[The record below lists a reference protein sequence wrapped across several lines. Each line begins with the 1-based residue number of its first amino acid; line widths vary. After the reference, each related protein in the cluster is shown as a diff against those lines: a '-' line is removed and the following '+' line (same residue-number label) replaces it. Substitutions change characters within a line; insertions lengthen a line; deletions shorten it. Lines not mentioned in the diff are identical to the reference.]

1 MVKLNIWCNLS
12 NRPSKT
18 NKQSKQNTIDNQNNI
33 KPTPKWFYVVAIL
46 IPILFFV
53 LLEIG
58 LRIFNYGKD
67 VPQWIKVDDQHYM
80 LNPDIAYRYF
90 YSTNGIP
97 YSSTDIFTINKQQN
111 TFRVFVMG
119 ASSAAGFPSAP
130 AGTFPRYINE
140 RLRLMYPDKNIEMI
154 NVSMAAI
161 NTYALRDML
170 PGVIEQKPDLVLF
183 YIGHNE
189 YYGAL
194 GVGSMESLGAYRS
207 VINLMLKL
215 NNYKTVELIRN
226 TIKYF
231 INMFSSP
238 SKHSGT
244 LMARMAKDQSIAYNS
259 NVYKLG
265 IAQYER
271 NMEDM
276 LELLKENKIPTILG
290 TLTCNLID
298 QKPFISGSEKSNA
311 NAYYAKGKQAF
322 SKGDIKL
329 AKEYFNKAKDF
340 DLLRFRA
347 PSDIN
352 KTIVKLSKKYNL
364 PCVDVESEYCNISKS
379 GIPGNDVMTDHLHP
393 TVRGYNYIGK
403 LYFEEML
410 KQGYVPDN
418 RKLSLSNNQQDSIT
432 VKELK
437 YSIVDSLITQYR
449 ITILKNDWPYVEQQ
463 APLKEVL
470 RQFNLKNYIDSLALY
485 VVDSKLSWEKAHRD
499 AASWFLRK
507 GEIDKFIYEMDLLL
521 DVYPQIKEY
530 YQTAYSQL
538 LVAKQFDKAYKYL
551 YLDYTYK
558 PNDFNSKWL
567 GIIDLSKQKINS
579 SIIYLEKSLTFK
591 SNDPQVLFNLA
602 GAYLTNKNY
611 TKALW
616 AINNCVQI
624 NPNFPGAQSL
634 QYQIKQLQ

>member
-1 MVKLNIWCNLS
+1 MS
-12 NRPSKT
+12 SKNT
-18 NKQSKQNTIDNQNNI
+18 KTKKPVKQNISNSQNEA
-33 KPTPKWFYVVAIL
+33 KPTPKWFYLIALL
-46 IPILFFV
+46 IPILFFI
-53 LLEIG
+53 LLELG
-58 LRIFNYGKD
+58 LRIFSYGKD
-67 VPQWIKVDDQHYM
+67 VPQWIQVDTEHYM

-90 YSTNGIP
+90 YSTEGIP
-97 YSSTDIFTINKQQN
+97 YSSNDIFNINKQPN

-130 AGTFPRYINE
+130 AGTFPRYINK
-140 RLRLMYPDKNIEMI
+140 RLKLMYPDKNIEMI

-170 PGVIEQKPDLVLF
+170 PGIIEQKPDLILF

-215 NNYKTVELIRN
+215 NNYKTIELIRN

-231 INMFSSP
+231 VNLFSSP
-238 SKHSGT
+238 SKHTGT
-244 LMARMAKDQSIAYNS
+244 LMARMAKDQAIAYNS

-265 IAQYER
+265 IAQYEG

-276 LELLKENKIPTILG
+276 LELLKENNIPTILG

-298 QKPFISGSEKSNA
+298 QKPFISGTEDPNA
-311 NAYYAKGKQAF
+311 NSYYAKGKKEF
-322 SKGDIKL
+322 SDGNLEL
-329 AKEYFNKAKDF
+329 AKEYLNKAKDL

-347 PSDIN
+347 PSEIN
-352 KTIVKLSKKYNL
+352 KIITKLSKKYNL
-364 PCVDVESEYCNISKS
+364 PCVDIETEYNNLSKN
-379 GIPGNDVMTDHLHP
+379 GIAGDNVMTDHLHP
-393 TVRGYNYIGK
+393 TVSGYNYIGK
-403 LYFEEML
+403 LYFEEMVKNNL
-410 KQGYVPDN
+410 VPDN
-418 RKLSLSNNQQDSIT
+418 RTLNLTNNQQDSIT
-432 VKELK
+432 IKKLK
-437 YSIVDSLITQYR
+437 YSIVDSLITKYR
-449 ITILKNDWPYVEQQ
+449 ITILKNDWPYVEKQTS
-463 APLKEVL
+463 LKERL

-485 VVDSKLSWEKAHRD
+485 VVDNKLSWEKAHRD
-499 AASWFLRK
+499 AATWYLRK
-507 GEIDKFIYEMDLLL
+507 GEYDKFINEMDLLI
-521 DVYPQIKEY
+521 DIYPQIKEY

-538 LVAKQFDKAYKYL
+538 LVAKQFEKAYKYL
-551 YLDYTYK
+551 YLDYNYR

-567 GIIDLSKQKINS
+567 GIIDLSNQKTNS
-579 SIIYLEKSLTFK
+579 SIKYLEKSLTFK

-602 GAYLTNKNY
+602 GAYLTAKNY

-624 NPNFPGAQSL
+624 NPSFPGAQSL
-634 QYQIKQLQ
+634 QYQIKQLQK

>member
-1 MVKLNIWCNLS
+1 MS
-12 NRPSKT
+12 NKPSKN
-18 NKQSKQNTIDNQNNI
+18 NKQSKQDISNNQNLT
-33 KPTPKWFYVVAIL
+33 KSSPKWFYIVAVL

-53 LLEIG
+53 LLELG

-67 VPQWIKVDDQHYM
+67 VPQWIKVDTEHYM

-90 YSTNGIP
+90 YSTDGIP
-97 YSSTDIFTINKQQN
+97 YSSNDIFAINKQSN
-111 TFRVFVMG
+111 TFRVFVIG
-119 ASSAAGFPSAP
+119 ESSAAGFPSAP
-130 AGTFPRYINE
+130 AGTFPRYINK
-140 RLRLMYPDKNIEMI
+140 RLKLMYPDKNIEMI

-170 PGVIEQKPDLVLF
+170 PGIIEQKPDLVLF

-215 NNYKTVELIRN
+215 NNYKTVELLRN

-231 INMFSSP
+231 INLFSSG

-265 IAQYER
+265 IAQYKG

-276 LELLKENKIPTILG
+276 LELLKENNIPTILG

-298 QKPFISGSEKSNA
+298 QKPFISGTENPNA
-311 NAYYAKGKQAF
+311 NSYYAKGKKEF
-322 SKGDIKL
+322 SNGNLKL
-329 AKEYFNKAKDF
+329 AKEYLNKAKDL

-347 PSDIN
+347 PSEIN
-352 KTIVKLSKKYNL
+352 KIILELSKKYNF
-364 PCVDVESEYCNISKS
+364 PCVDIETEYNTLSKNGIS
-379 GIPGNDVMTDHLHP
+379 GDDVMTDHLHP
-393 TVRGYNYIGK
+393 TVSGYNYIGK
-403 LYFEEML
+403 LYFEEMV
-410 KQGYVPDN
+410 KNNFVPDN
-418 RKLSLSNNQQDSIT
+418 RTLNLTNNQQDSIT
-432 VKELK
+432 IKELK
-437 YSIVDSLITQYR
+437 YSIVDSLITKYR
-449 ITILKNDWPYVEQQ
+449 ITILKNDWPYVDKQT
-463 APLKEVL
+463 PLKEVL
-470 RQFNLKNYIDSLALY
+470 RQFNLKNYVDSLALY

-499 AASWFLRK
+499 AAAYFLKK
-507 GEIDKFIYEMDLLL
+507 GEIDKFIYEMDLLT

-530 YQTAYSQL
+530 YQMAYSQL
-538 LVAKQFDKAYKYL
+538 LVAKQFEKAYKYL
-551 YLDYTYK
+551 YLDYNYK

-567 GIIDLSKQKINS
+567 GIIDLSNQKINS
-579 SIIYLEKSLTFK
+579 SIKYLEKSLTFNSK
-591 SNDPQVLFNLA
+591 DPQVLFNLA
-602 GAYLTNKNY
+602 GAYLTAKDY
-611 TKALW
+611 TKALL
-616 AINNCVQI
+616 AIKNCVQI

-634 QYQIKQLQ
+634 KSQIQQLQ